1 MSRRGGQ
8 LTRVTLRLGLLF
20 GGMVAGWCAY
30 SAVSADAAY
39 AADAPHAVTVN
50 GTTDL
55 PRISFSREL
64 RLTETTQS
72 AQTSVRFPSA
82 TRDGGTVTTADP
94 SRVSTGSRT
103 AWGPRPDRPTTSPRH
118 RTEKAAPDRPDRSA
132 ARTPARTGSGTEPT
146 RSRAPATPTDGA
158 GRPVAKPGTGPMPS
172 PVRPG
177 SGTARPVD
185 SHVPKPEAKDDAHVP
200 PALPGPKDAAKTPS
214 HDPGKS
220 PAEPTLID
228 RTARGLTPA
237 VPVIVGLLAVPHHA
251 KAGDWSP
258 PQARAATTGR
268 APDPTR
274 PDAESAPGAPAPHPG
289 IVGTSQAGH
298 GDAADASVAAWT
310 APVALAQRCRPDR
323 AGDLP
328 SRSPRPGTRPA

>member
-8 LTRVTLRLGLLF
+8 LTRVTLRLGLLL
-20 GGMVAGWCAY
+20 GGIVAGWSAY

-50 GTTDL
+50 GTADL
-55 PRISFSREL
+55 PRISRTPDL

-72 AQTSVRFPSA
+72 AETSVRFPSA
-82 TRDGGTVTTADP
+82 SGDGGTVTTADR
-94 SRVSTGSRT
+94 SRVSTGSRA
-103 AWGPRPDRPTTSPRH
+103 AWGSRPDRPTTSSPRH
-118 RTEKAAPDRPDRSA
+118 RTEKAAPDRPDRPA

-146 RSRAPATPTDGA
+146 GSRVPATPTA
-158 GRPVAKPGTGPMPS
+158 HVGRPVAKPGTGPVPE
-172 PVRPG
+172 PGRPG
-177 SGTARPVD
+177 TGTTRPVD
-185 SHVPKPEAKDDAHVP
+185 SHVPKPEAKDDAH
-200 PALPGPKDAAKTPS
+200 ALPGPKEAAKTPS
-214 HDPGKS
+214 RDPGKS
-220 PAEPTLID
+220 RAEPTLIA

-237 VPVIVGLLAVPHHA
+237 VPVIVGLLAVPHRHA

-258 PQARAATTGR
+258 PQAGGATTGR

-274 PDAESAPGAPAPHPG
+274 PDAEPAPGAPAPHPG
-289 IVGTSQAGH
+289 SVGTSQAGH
-298 GDAADASVAAWT
+298 GDAADASGAAWT
-310 APVALAQRCRPDR
+310 PPVALAQPCRPDR